1 MEKKKSFDYVED
13 HYFKLKDQEEDFRNN
28 NLTDLLL
35 TYLKGGTVLDIGCG
49 VGYFLSKAE
58 KRCSKAYGIE
68 PNKNLSRFIR
78 KEFNSSVIIFEIWAQ
93 ELDTLKEKFDNI
105 TMIDVLEHIEE
116 DEEHI
121 RTIFNQLNDKGR
133 FILVVPAHKILFG
146 IRDKKAGHYRRYA
159 KYELITKLQKNG
171 FNIMKIRHW
180 NMIGFFPYYGT
191 EKILHKEL
199 SSRIRF
205 DKEKGTVRKILN
217 SFFNLWFKCIENNV
231 NFHFG
236 LSLIVV
242 AEKSNNLKKTKTI
255 IRGKED

>member
-1 MEKKKSFDYVED
+1 VED
-13 HYFKLKDQEEDFRNN
+13 HYLKLRDQEGDFRNN
-28 NLTDLLL
+28 NLTDLLMK
-35 TYLKGGTVLDIGCG
+35 YLKNGTVLDIGCG

-78 KEFNSSVIIFEIWAQ
+78 KKFSSSVIIFEIWAQ
-93 ELDTLKEKFDNI
+93 ELNNLEEKFDNI
-105 TMIDVLEHIEE
+105 TMIDVLEHIEY
-116 DEEHI
+116 DEENI
-121 RTIFNQLNDKGR
+121 KAIFNQLNDKGR

-146 IRDKKAGHYRRYA
+146 IRDENAGHYRRYA
-159 KYELITKLQKNG
+159 KYELITKLQENG
-171 FNIMKIRHW
+171 FNIIKLRYW

-199 SSRIRF
+199 SSGIRF
-205 DKEKGTVRKILN
+205 DRENGAGRKILN
-217 SFFNLWFKCIENNV
+217 SFFNVWFKCIENNI

-242 AEKSNNLKKTKTI
+242 AEKGHNLKNTNTI
-255 IRGKED
+255 KREKED